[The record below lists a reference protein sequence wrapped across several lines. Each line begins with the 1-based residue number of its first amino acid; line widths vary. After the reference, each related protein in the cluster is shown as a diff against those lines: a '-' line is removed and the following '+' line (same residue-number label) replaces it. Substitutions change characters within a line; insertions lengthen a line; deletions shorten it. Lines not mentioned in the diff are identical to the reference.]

1 MTRGEHMSSVSQRDL
16 KLSISNLKSPK
27 TMLQVENLKQY
38 FPIQAGFLR
47 RTVGYVKAVDDVS
60 FSIDE
65 HETLGLVGESG
76 SGKTTVGRSLLRLY
90 RPTGGRVLF
99 RDGNTVVDV
108 TALEGEE
115 LRRFRQNMQVVFQDP
130 FSSLNERMTVLDN
143 VGEPL
148 RAFGVVNRG
157 ELESR
162 VVEVLEQVGLRREHL
177 NRYPHSFSGGQR
189 QRIALAR
196 ALVLKPRFIVA
207 DEAVSALDVSVQA
220 QILNLLKDV
229 QQELGLAYLFITHDF
244 SVVRYV
250 ADRIAVMYAGK
261 LVEIGP
267 KERILHQPAHPYT
280 EALLSAVPRITLK
293 RRRNRI
299 VLRDVPPDLSAL
311 PAGCPFH
318 PRCLYAEDRCRAE
331 VPRLHSLGDGQ
342 SSACHFAG
350 QLDLRGIEQE
360 GLPQSAS
367 LPKSQQQL

>member
-1 MTRGEHMSSVSQRDL
+1 MSSVSQRDL

-143 VGEPL
+143 VAEPL

>member
-1 MTRGEHMSSVSQRDL
+1 VTRGEHMSSVSQRDL

>member
-1 MTRGEHMSSVSQRDL
+1 MTRGERMRSSDQSGA
-16 KLSISNLKSPK
+16 SMTPSK
-27 TMLQVENLKQY
+27 TMLQVERLKQY
-38 FPIQAGFLR
+38 FPVQAGFLR

-60 FSIDE
+60 FTIDE
-65 HETLGLVGESG
+65 HQTLGLVGESG
-76 SGKTTVGRSLLRLY
+76 SGKTTVGRSILRLN

-99 RDGNTVVDV
+99 RDGDAVVDV

-115 LRRFRQNMQVVFQDP
+115 LRRFRRNMQVVFQDP

-148 RAFGVVNRG
+148 RAFGVLKRE
-157 ELESR
+157 ELEAR
-162 VVEVLEQVGLRREHL
+162 VERVLEQVGLRREHL
-177 NRYPHSFSGGQR
+177 SRYPHSFSGGQR

-196 ALVLKPRFIVA
+196 ALVLNPRFIVA

-267 KERILHQPAHPYT
+267 KERLLNEPAHPYT
-280 EALLSAVPRITLK
+280 EALLSAVPRITLRK
-293 RRRNRI
+293 RRDRI
-299 VLRDVPPDLSAL
+299 VLRDNPPDLSAL
-311 PAGCPFH
+311 PSGCPFH
-318 PRCLYAEDRCRAE
+318 PRCLYAEDRCRTE
-331 VPRLHSLGDGQ
+331 VPPMRPLADGQ
-342 SSACHFAG
+342 TAACHFAG
-350 QLDLRGIEQE
+350 ELDLRGIGVEP
-360 GLPQSAS
+360 GVSGFH
-367 LPKSQQQL
+367 QQF